1 MKRAVSTARG
11 GFLEQLVYVL
21 GVVEGGVEVEVQL
34 GHYAQL
40 GGHLA
45 AEFAAYGLLV
55 LLQDRQHALRLVGRE
70 DAEIS
75 CADAEVRRH
84 ATLGHAHHHAVHHSC
99 LRLEDEAKLL
109 LQQSRYSVLS
119 CFLHICYCFIIVF
132 LKPHPRYR
140 NVDF

>member
-1 MKRAVSTARG
+1 MLDIVER
-11 GFLEQLVYVL
+11 
-21 GVVEGGVEVEVQL
+21 VVNEE
-34 GHYAQL
+34 AQL
-40 GGHLA
+40 GYDAQLVAHACSQLV
-45 AEFAAYGLLV
+45 AYGLFTGVDV
-55 LLQDRQHALRLVGRE
+55 LHYLIALVGRE

-75 CADAEVRRH
+75 CADAEVGRH

-132 LKPHPRYR
+132 LKEILAPPPL
-140 NVDF
+140 